1 MMGRQFSLF
10 IVLGAGIFTLAFC
23 GACATPKPV
32 VVEEVEKP
40 AEQDPFDLF
49 SGVRI
54 SGDGPFRVQAEPMA
68 IEKVRLVVEV
78 LKVRV
83 TTMENPDGGS
93 EKEINLRIKFTRAD
107 RSKVLW
113 MEEGESASVL
123 GVDLKL
129 LKGGDSYVESRQE
142 YFPFALLE
150 VK

>member
-10 IVLGAGIFTLAFC
+10 IALGLGVYALAFG

-32 VVEEVEKP
+32 VVEEVKKP
-40 AEQDPFDLF
+40 AQQDPFNLF
-49 SGVRI
+49 SGVRL

-68 IEKVRLVVEV
+68 VEKARLVAEV

-83 TTMENPDGGS
+83 MTMENPDGGS
-93 EKEINLRIKFTRAD
+93 EKEINLRIRFTRAD
-107 RSKVLW
+107 RSKVVW
-113 MEEGESASVL
+113 MEEGESATVL
-123 GVDLKL
+123 GVELKL
-129 LKGGDSYVESRQE
+129 LKGGESYVESRQE